1 MGDSCPC
8 SIVLYGTDVPCLY
21 EVGVVMSLAWWL
33 MEVGTWFVAIGLTFG
48 LFAGLLWLGAFLIGE
63 R

>member
-1 MGDSCPC
+1 
-8 SIVLYGTDVPCLY
+8 
-21 EVGVVMSLAWWL
+21 MSLAWWL